1 MGPGVWT
8 GPGSFAVLAPTPTL
22 CHAHPLRR
30 AAEISRQVPWL
41 AGGDRP
47 GDPGHS
53 AVLTSPHLEGAQ
65 RGGAIAGPLVRA
77 HARRTS
83 RPAAPSGRQPFRAAG
98 DTSPRRCWVGA
109 VGAGQALGPEF
120 PKLGPCASS

>member
-8 GPGSFAVLAPTPTL
+8 GPGSLAVLAPTPTL

-41 AGGDRP
+41 AGGDQP

-65 RGGAIAGPLVRA
+65 GGGAIAGPLVRA
-77 HARRTS
+77 QAS
-83 RPAAPSGRQPFRAAG
+83 RPFRAPAFQSCRRHVPQPVLGGSGGGRAG
-98 DTSPRRCWVGA
+98 PGPRV
-109 VGAGQALGPEF
+109 P
-120 PKLGPCASS
+120 